1 MANTG
6 FDNNNLGSTL
16 VDNALSNVAGILSTR
31 PTAKYLSG
39 ARITLKINGK
49 LVGFAFAITWNIT
62 TDYVEINTCDDYL
75 PYELAPRRIT
85 VDGTIS
91 CLHIPGTSAGTEG
104 WQPDVLS
111 FLFQPYI
118 SIEARDAGTNQ
129 VVFSTDKAM
138 IEQRSEEI
146 RVDQLS
152 SVTLRWRAIGFVDE
166 KNLTQ
171 TSPPNNYN
179 QDSQSA
185 AQNANNNSLPGG
197 VSNILPAVNLPTN
210 PVV

>member
-1 MANTG
+1 MSGTG
-6 FDNNNLGSTL
+6 FDNNNQGQNL
-16 VDNALSNVAGILSTR
+16 VNNALSNVAGILSTR
-31 PTAKYLSG
+31 PNAKYLSG

-62 TDYVEINTCDDYL
+62 TEFIEINTIDNYL
-75 PYELAPRRIT
+75 PYELAPRRVT

-129 VVFSTDKAM
+129 VVFSTDKAV

-146 RVDQLS
+146 RVDQLAN
-152 SVTLRWRAIGFVDE
+152 VTLRWRAIGFVDE

-179 QDSQSA
+179 QDSTA
-185 AQNANNNSLPGG
+185 ASTNANNNSLPGG
-197 VSNILPAVNLPTN
+197 VSNTLPAANLPTN
-210 PVV
+210 PVA